1 MKMNIQQMKKRKGNI
16 KAMKIVD
23 IKTNTIMDKV
33 TTNVVIGTKL
43 IADEC
48 KSYRRLSFLFKHD
61 FVKYSKGEYVIVKT
75 STTTIEGFFSLL
87 KRGILEIYHFV
98 SEKHLNM
105 YLKEFTFC
113 YIAKK
118 ETEEDRFNLLSA
130 SCNGRLMHEDLMS

>member
-1 MKMNIQQMKKRKGNI
+1 
-16 KAMKIVD
+16 MKIVD

-75 STTTIEGFFSLL
+75 STNTIEGFFSLL

-98 SEKHLNM
+98 SEKHL
-105 YLKEFTFC
+105 LFVTTQR
-113 YIAKK
+113 KK
-118 ETEEDRFNLLSA
+118 PKKIDSIYFQQA
-130 SCNGRLMHEDLMS
+130 VMAD